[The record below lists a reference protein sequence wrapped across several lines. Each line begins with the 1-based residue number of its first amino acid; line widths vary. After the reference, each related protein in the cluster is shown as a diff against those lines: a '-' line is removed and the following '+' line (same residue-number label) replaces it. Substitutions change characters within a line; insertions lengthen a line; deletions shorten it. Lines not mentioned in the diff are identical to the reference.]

1 MRRSTWRK
9 HHKWFGLIFT
19 FFMLM
24 FCMRYCAESQGG
36 RIGCGR
42 EQEVAS
48 FKLSFRQ
55 MEQRA
60 AAWFITVRSCRLHSL
75 VWK

>member
-9 HHKWFGLIFT
+9 HHKWFGLILPFHAYV
-19 FFMLM
+19 L
-24 FCMRYCAESQGG
+24 CKRYCAESQGG

-60 AAWFITVRSCRLHSL
+60 AAWFITVRSCRLHFL
-75 VWK
+75 VRK